1 MSWTR
6 VFMLGAVLAL
16 PGAHGMPR
24 KNAVC
29 KNIPGDPGWP
39 SSSEW
44 ASLNQTVNGALIA
57 TTQLATL
64 CHGRD
69 YDEEQ
74 CESLKEAWPFADV
87 HVQESAEFLMPFYQN
102 QSCDPFTAID
112 KPCELGNYAQY
123 SIAVSSVEDVQAGIK
138 FARENNIRLT
148 IKNTGHDLLG
158 KSTGKGSL
166 SLWTH
171 HLNSIEFMDKYSG
184 SSCYKGP
191 AVRLGAGVLTS
202 NAVKEASD
210 KGYRVVTGTCP
221 DVGVAG
227 GYTPGGGHGVFTSLY
242 GMAADNVLEWEVV
255 TAEGKHVVATPT
267 KNADLYWAL
276 SGGGAG
282 TFAVVV
288 SMTTRLHPDGAM
300 VGASL
305 GFDAELA
312 GSTEKFWEALATFQS
327 ALGPVVDAGAVASYA
342 ITPYAVSAYG
352 IAIPNTNASEVER
365 IFAPVTSAMAEI
377 GIELNITTTMHS
389 HYIDFFN
396 MYFAQ
401 AVSTTPAAQITGG
414 RLLPRSILETPSG
427 SKDIAQAFQKAVD
440 GGFAIVCDAVN
451 ADQPRPHSNAVFP
464 SWRSALLHCI
474 IVKTWDFSMPW
485 DDMTAFQKNLTEVV
499 MPEVE
504 KVTPGG
510 GAYLN
515 EANFQQPNWMQEF
528 YGKNYPRL
536 RDIKRK
542 VDPAGIFYSQ
552 TAVGSESWDEDP
564 SGRLCHV

>member
-1 MSWTR
+1 M
-6 VFMLGAVLAL
+6 A
-16 PGAHGMPR
+16 
-24 KNAVC
+24 
-29 KNIPGDPGWP
+29 
-39 SSSEW
+39 
-44 ASLNQTVNGALIA
+44 
-57 TTQLATL
+57 
-64 CHGRD
+64 
-69 YDEEQ
+69 
-74 CESLKEAWPFADV
+74 
-87 HVQESAEFLMPFYQN
+87 ESAEFLMPFYQN
-102 QSCDPFTAID
+102 QSCDPFTAKE

-123 SIAVSSVEDVQAGIK
+123 SIAVSSVEDVQAGIE

-171 HLNSIEFMDKYSG
+171 HLDSIEFIDKYKG

-202 NAVKEASD
+202 NAVKEASQR
-210 KGYRVVTGTCP
+210 GYRVVTGTCP

-255 TAEGKHVVATPT
+255 TAEGKHLVATPT

-352 IAIPNTNASEVER
+352 IAIPDTNASEIEK

-377 GIELNITTTMHS
+377 GIDLNITTTMHS

-396 MYFAQ
+396 MYFAK
-401 AVSTTPAAQITGG
+401 AVSTTPAAQVTGG

-451 ADQPRPHSNAVFP
+451 ADQPRPHSNSVFP
-464 SWRSALLHCI
+464 SWRSSLLHCI

-485 DDMTAFQKNLTEVV
+485 DDYDSI
-499 MPEVE
+499 PE
-504 KVTPGG
+504 
-510 GAYLN
+510 
-515 EANFQQPNWMQEF
+515 
-528 YGKNYPRL
+528 
-536 RDIKRK
+536 
-542 VDPAGIFYSQ
+542 
-552 TAVGSESWDEDP
+552 ESDR
-564 SGRLCHV
+564 SRHARG